1 MTEKTSFQLAAE
13 RAQRNSAFGG
23 SSSSYAQGNQQNLTR
38 TSTTGQQSTVAAQQA
53 VQAAAD
59 RAGSAAVDPRRVDRQ
74 PTGPAAG
81 VQTPPKPSAGV
92 VDYAAGKPS
101 MKPALPVN
109 KMRYPSDLPDNFQMI
124 FHFGPYTNEV
134 ALRNWYVNHDL
145 SIALP
150 LPANLVDSTSLGYST
165 PNMGAIGGEFLG
177 LLTKVAGSADW
188 LQTLR
193 SEVNQAMRNPGK
205 LASDVGRVIARR
217 AIAGVSPTLGSALDL
232 ATGSTP
238 NPHVAVSFTHVN
250 LRTFTYTWKMS
261 PNSAD
266 ESAALE
272 EIIRTINARIL
283 PAKDGSNFLLNFP
296 NHCQILI
303 QPVAIEKL
311 FSFKPCVVESL
322 GVNYAP
328 SGIPSVFAGT
338 NLPTEIEMTMTFKEV
353 QIRTAEDYQ
362 RSSYAQD

>member
-1 MTEKTSFQLAAE
+1 MALTSFQEAAE
-13 RAQRNSAFGG
+13 RAQKSSSFGG
-23 SSSSYAQGNQQNLTR
+23 STSSYARGNQQDLTR

-59 RAGSAAVDPRRVDRQ
+59 RAGSAAVDPRRTDRQ
-74 PTGPAAG
+74 LNGPVTLTGVPVKPTAG
-81 VQTPPKPSAGV
+81 I
-92 VDYAAGKPS
+92 VDYTAGKPS
-101 MKPALPVN
+101 IRPALPVQ

-145 SIALP
+145 SVALP

-165 PNMGAIGGEFLG
+165 PNLGAIGGEFLG
-177 LLTKVAGSADW
+177 MLTKVAGSSDW
-188 LQTLR
+188 LQSLR
-193 SEVNQAMRNPGK
+193 SEVNQAVRNPGK

-261 PNSAD
+261 PNSPD
-266 ESAALE
+266 ESATLE
-272 EIIRTINARIL
+272 EIIRTINSRIL
-283 PAKDGSNFLLNFP
+283 PAKDGSNFLLSFP
-296 NHCQILI
+296 NHCQILM
-303 QPVAIEKL
+303 QPMAIEKL

-322 GVNYAP
+322 AVNYAP

-338 NLPTEIEMTMTFKEV
+338 NLPTEIEMTMTLKEV
-353 QIRTAEDYQ
+353 QIRTSEDYQ